1 MVTIMWQTYF
11 YKSLLICSLIVNNF
25 VLDNRLERCY
35 NMSTRQSIIK
45 GGDKLSE
52 EMINMEKVLI
62 VGVELQKDEI
72 EIETSLDELEE
83 LVKAANGV
91 VVSRVIQRKDRLSAA
106 HFIGKGKAEEI
117 KNYCEELDITTV
129 VFNDELSG
137 AQLRNLEKI
146 IDRKI
151 VDRTNLILD
160 IFANRASSKEGKLQ
174 VKLAQMKYRLPRLV
188 GFRDY
193 LSREGGGI
201 GTRGPGEQKLETD
214 RRHILKEIDNIEK
227 QLKEVEQIREI
238 KRRQREDS
246 NLPIVALVGY
256 TNAGKS
262 TLLNKLIDQDS
273 EDSKQVFVKDMLFA
287 TLDTSLRKA
296 KLPNGQNYLLTDTVG
311 FVSKLPTN
319 LIEAFKGTLEEV
331 TYADLLIHVV
341 DASNKDLDIQLKTTF
356 DILKDLKVLDKPIIT
371 VFNKMDR
378 VDLNDLKYDS
388 SYVDKKIF
396 ISAKNEINLD
406 KLMEMVEEN
415 LPQQYKP
422 VTIRLPYDKQSILNY
437 FMENYEVSN
446 LDHKDDGT
454 YFSLSINHIDKEKYK
469 EFIYED

>member
-1 MVTIMWQTYF
+1 M
-11 YKSLLICSLIVNNF
+11 
-25 VLDNRLERCY
+25 
-35 NMSTRQSIIK
+35 
-45 GGDKLSE
+45 SE
-52 EMINMEKVLI
+52 ERINMEKVLI
-62 VGVELQKDEI
+62 VGVELQNDTI

-83 LVKAANGV
+83 LVKAANGIV
-91 VVSRVIQRKDRLSAA
+91 ISRVIQRKDKLHAA

-137 AQLRNLEKI
+137 AQLRNLEKL

-160 IFANRASSKEGKLQ
+160 IFASRASSKEGKLQ

-227 QLKEVEQIREI
+227 QLKEIEQIREV
-238 KRRQREDS
+238 KRKQREGS

-256 TNAGKS
+256 TNSGKS
-262 TLLNKLIDQDS
+262 TLLNRLIELNEDS
-273 EDSKQVFVKDMLFA
+273 EESKQVFVKDMLFA
-287 TLDTSLRKA
+287 TLDTSLRRS
-296 KLPNGQNYLLTDTVG
+296 KLPNGQNFLLTDTVG

-331 TYADLLIHVV
+331 KYADLLIHVV
-341 DASNKDLDIQLKTTF
+341 DASNKDLDIQIDTTMR
-356 DILKDLKVLDKPIIT
+356 IMKDLKVLDKPMIT
-371 VFNKMDR
+371 VFNKMDQANL
-378 VDLNDLKYDS
+378 DNLKYD
-388 SYVDKKIF
+388 KELIKNEIF
-396 ISAKNEINLD
+396 ISAKNDLNLD
-406 KLMEMVEEN
+406 RLMELVEKN
-415 LPQQYKP
+415 LPQEYKA
-422 VTIRLPYDKQSILNY
+422 VTLRIPYDKQSLLSY
-437 FMENYEVSN
+437 FMENYEVTN
-446 LDHKDDGT
+446 LEHKEDGT
-454 YFSLSINHIDKEKYK
+454 YFNLSINKIDGQRYK
-469 EFIYED
+469 EYLFVN

>member
-1 MVTIMWQTYF
+1 M
-11 YKSLLICSLIVNNF
+11 
-25 VLDNRLERCY
+25 
-35 NMSTRQSIIK
+35 
-45 GGDKLSE
+45 SE
-52 EMINMEKVLI
+52 EKINMERVLI

-72 EIETSLDELEE
+72 DIETSLDELEE
-83 LVKAANGV
+83 LVKAANGL
-91 VVSRVIQRKDRLSAA
+91 VVSRITQKVDKLNAA
-106 HFIGKGKAEEI
+106 HFIGSGKAEEI

-227 QLKEVEQIREI
+227 QLRENSQIREI
-238 KRRQREDS
+238 KRKQREDS
-246 NLPIVALVGY
+246 NLPLVALVGY
-256 TNAGKS
+256 TNSGKS
-262 TLLNKLIDQDS
+262 TLLNRLIELNADS
-273 EDSKQVFVKDMLFA
+273 EESKQVFVKDMLFA
-287 TLDTSLRKA
+287 TLDTSLRRS
-296 KLPNGQNYLLTDTVG
+296 KLPNGQSFLLTDTVG

-331 TYADLLIHVV
+331 KYADLLIHVV
-341 DASNKDLDIQLKTTF
+341 DASNKDLDIQIDTTMK
-356 DILKDLKVLDKPIIT
+356 ILKDLKVLDKPIIT
-371 VFNKMDR
+371 EFNKMDL
-378 VDLNDLKYDS
+378 VNVEDLNYDEKF
-388 SYVDKKIF
+388 VEKKIF
-396 ISAKNEINLD
+396 ISAKQDEILD
-406 KLMEMVEEN
+406 KFMNLVE
-415 LPQQYKP
+415 
-422 VTIRLPYDKQSILNY
+422 
-437 FMENYEVSN
+437 
-446 LDHKDDGT
+446 
-454 YFSLSINHIDKEKYK
+454 
-469 EFIYED
+469 